1 MSNIKIFESDARY
14 LPAVIMDN
22 LAEILYD
29 SMDLNLWR
37 NADRL

>member
-1 MSNIKIFESDARY
+1 MSNTKKFESGAGY

-29 SMDLNLWR
+29 GMD
-37 NADRL
+37 